1 MEELEQ
7 KLKVQPIFLYMNYNF
22 LRTEIVTKSLSV
34 NVTIKLPAEF
44 QPLYFEYTRRKKCEL
59 TILHLAICLDDE
71 PFVDYLLMN
80 NADVRLSTENVGPV
94 IYTAIRLRRLK
105 YVRKLID
112 YAGVEVNKRVE
123 LIDLYYDRTIKRYFD
138 ADSDYDDV
146 SDNIMYYDDYTPLE
160 YAVNS
165 NAYEIAEFLISRGA
179 EVNYKFLWDGP
190 SPLSIAARSN
200 NLKMM
205 KLLIKHGA
213 DINFVDESGYHDP
226 PLFSA
231 ITNFENVEAVKFLIS
246 QPTIRINYQ
255 DEDQSSCLHILLK
268 LEDLDGIFT
277 TDNIILDS
285 LLDAG
290 CDVNLKNGDK
300 QLAIEMKTEENEAY
314 IMTIKQHIVKLMAVN
329 LYVSAKNANAVS
341 GTEFQQLRVQCAKQ
355 VEIMKITSGPI
366 SGFSYYDLVH
376 KCQHKLALRF
386 KDRDGDKFDEE
397 MRRKFDLYK
406 GMIAHRLE
414 KASQRRELFIKV
426 ENVLYEIFNR
436 KLPATFIHDMF
447 FYLSNDELFKLSK
460 NN

>member
-1 MEELEQ
+1 
-7 KLKVQPIFLYMNYNF
+7 MNYNF

-34 NVTIKLPAEF
+34 NVTIKLSAEF

-94 IYTAIRLRRLK
+94 IYTAIRLRKLK
-105 YVRKLID
+105 YVHKLVD
-112 YAGVEVNKRVE
+112 YAG
-123 LIDLYYDRTIKRYFD
+123 
-138 ADSDYDDV
+138 
-146 SDNIMYYDDYTPLE
+146 
-160 YAVNS
+160 
-165 NAYEIAEFLISRGA
+165 AEFLISRGA
-179 EVNYKFLWDGP
+179 EVNYEFLWDGP
-190 SPLSIAARSN
+190 SPLSIAAGSN

-205 KLLIKHGA
+205 KLLMKYGA

-231 ITNFENVEAVKFLIS
+231 ITNFQNFEAVKFLIS

-255 DEDQSSCLHILLK
+255 DEDQSLCLHILLK
-268 LEDLDGIFT
+268 SEDLDGIFT
-277 TDNIILDS
+277 THDTILES

-290 CDVNLKNGDK
+290 IDVNLKNGDE
-300 QLAIEMKTEENEAY
+300 QLAIEMETEENRVY
-314 IMTIKQHIVKLMAVN
+314 IIKIKQHIVKLMTVN
-329 LYVSAKNANAVS
+329 FYVSAKNANAVS

-355 VEIMKITSGPI
+355 VEILKITSGPI
-366 SGFSYYDLVH
+366 SGFSYYDLLH
-376 KCQHKLALRF
+376 KCQHKLTLRF
-386 KDRDGDKFDEE
+386 KDGDGDKFDEE
-397 MRRKFDLYK
+397 MRRKFDLYE